1 MRSDSFRLD
10 IPVEHFTLFAVL
22 MASRSWISIPATLK
36 FLDAP
41 GGSI

>member
-1 MRSDSFRLD
+1 MRSDPVRLD
-10 IPVEHFTLFAVL
+10 NLVKHFTLFAVL
-22 MASRSWISIPATLK
+22 MASRSRISIPATLK